1 MQNPFT
7 VSNYVSAE
15 YFCDREKETAE
26 LLRKVS
32 NGNHLVLTSPRRM
45 GKTGL
50 IEHCFANQ
58 DITKEYYTFYVD
70 IYATSNLKEF
80 VFKLGKKIFETLKPK
95 GKKFIEQFFTVI
107 TSLRPA
113 FKIDEM
119 TGSPVFDIGIGEI
132 RAAEFT
138 LEEIFN
144 YLEKANKRCIVAIDE
159 FQQIEKYP
167 EKNIE
172 AVLRT
177 YVQRSKNVVFVFAG
191 SRRHIMQN
199 IFFSSSRPF
208 YQSAALINLEAID
221 KDKYTA
227 FVMHHFLQSQ
237 KKITPELIEKIYD
250 LFEGHTW
257 YMQAVFNE
265 IFSLIDKGQHC
276 TLHDLQISLQSR
288 IISYE
293 MLFQTTLSLLPE
305 KQKELLY
312 AIAKE
317 GKATNIT
324 SGNFIKKH
332 SLHSA
337 SSVQTS
343 AKQLLEK
350 EIITSEN
357 NVYQVYDRFFG
368 LWLKMVFGTGYPPLI
383 TNH

>member
-1 MQNPFT
+1 MQNPFI
-7 VSNYVSAE
+7 VSGYVSPT

-26 LLRKVS
+26 LIRKVI
-32 NGNHLVLTSPRRM
+32 NGNNLVLTSLRRM

-50 IEHCFANQ
+50 IEHCFHHPKIAKN
-58 DITKEYYTFYVD
+58 YYTFYID

-80 VFKLGKKIFETLKPK
+80 VFKLGKEIFETLKPK
-95 GKKFIEQFFTVI
+95 GKKFIEHFFSAI

-113 FKIDEM
+113 FKIDEI

-144 YLEKANKRCIVAIDE
+144 YLETADKRCIVAIDE

-172 AVLRT
+172 ATLRT
-177 YVQRSKNVVFVFAG
+177 YVQRSKNAVFIFAG

-208 YQSAALINLEAID
+208 YQSAALLNLEAIE
-221 KDKYTA
+221 KGKYTS
-227 FVMHHFLQSQ
+227 FVIAHFADAR
-237 KKITPELIEKIYD
+237 KKISPELVEKVYD
-250 LFEGHTW
+250 LFDGHTW
-257 YMQAVFNE
+257 YIQAVFNE
-265 IFSLIDKGQHC
+265 IFSLSDRNKLC
-276 TLHDLQISLQSR
+276 TLNDLQTALDNR
-288 IISYE
+288 IASYE
-293 MLFQTTLSLLPE
+293 TLFLSILSLLPE
-305 KQKELLY
+305 RQKELLY
-312 AIAKE
+312 AIAKD

-324 SGNFIKKH
+324 SSHFVKKH
-332 SLHSA
+332 SLLSSA
-337 SSVQTS
+337 SVQTS

-350 EIITSEN
+350 EIITAEN

-368 LWLKMVFGTGYPPLI
+368 LWLKKVFGTGYRI
-383 TNH
+383 